1 VIEDHYWQE
10 SALMAHHKLTVI
22 GRLVSDPKA
31 NDFSNGG
38 RVAKFGL
45 PIDFTR
51 RKKNP
56 QTGEWEGDSFII
68 NVDAFNKDNYKL
80 ADLVLQYLKKGSM
93 VYVEGRL
100 KNNEYTDK
108 NGVKVARPVLIADIV
123 EFLDSR
129 EGAAEGGMRGP
140 QSASVNTAP
149 ARVQASPARSSSY
162 ANYSEEDSE
171 PSGPAVRG
179 GGGGGEDDIPF

>member
-1 VIEDHYWQE
+1 
-10 SALMAHHKLTVI
+10 MAHHKLIVI
-22 GRLVSDPKA
+22 GRLVSDPKD
-31 NDFSNGG
+31 NVFSNGG

-56 QTGEWEGDSFII
+56 ETGQWEGDSFII

-80 ADLVLQYLKKGSM
+80 ADLVMQYLKKGSH

-108 NGVKVARPVLIADIV
+108 NNVKVARPVLVADIV
-123 EFLDSR
+123 EFLDGRSDGQQEQGSAEPMQR
-129 EGAAEGGMRGP
+129 STPRPAPQAQSPRPAAKMAPP
-140 QSASVNTAP
+140 QDD
-149 ARVQASPARSSSY
+149 Y
-162 ANYSEEDSE
+162 E
-171 PSGPAVRG
+171 PSHSRHG
-179 GGGGGEDDIPF
+179 GNGGNEDDIPF